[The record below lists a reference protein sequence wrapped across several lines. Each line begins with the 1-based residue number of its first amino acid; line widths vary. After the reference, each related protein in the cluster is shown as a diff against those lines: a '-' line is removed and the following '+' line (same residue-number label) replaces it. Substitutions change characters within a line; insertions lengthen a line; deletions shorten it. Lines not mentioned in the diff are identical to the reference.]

1 MCGIFAVWSHVP
13 GGLPEDVE
21 RRVLAA
27 LHAIRHRGPDANGF
41 FVDPTRTLAMG
52 HARLAVIDVR
62 PESNQPFWSE
72 CGRYG
77 VVFNGEIYNYVEL
90 RQELERQGVSFRT
103 ASDTEVLLKALMHWG
118 EQAHRRF
125 NGMWAFVFTDL
136 HERKA
141 VLGRDR
147 WGVKP
152 MFMAH
157 SDGQTVICS
166 EAKGIHAYRGFVPE
180 PNRVAIGV
188 NLKYSVGG
196 EFPKS
201 WFAGIDRF
209 PQGCWQ
215 SFPLGSPSPSEPP
228 TAFWTYPEPMDAIG
242 EGEADRRFAELLDD
256 AIRIRLRSDV
266 PLGISLSG
274 GLDSSTIAWL
284 VGQRFHQR
292 LDAFTAWFKP
302 RERSELPM
310 AQSIAERFGH
320 RSFPVDE
327 ADVDGVEQDLR
338 TCVFHLDAGHHSHAI
353 VPYLN
358 LCRAARKRLTVMLEG
373 QGADELL
380 AGYSYMYPFGAVDS
394 ILSGDMRGA
403 FRTIR
408 AQIASDGWLRS
419 VQEWT
424 RYSSRTIYLHQDKR
438 WGSNTLL
445 GGGVLDAPH
454 GALMHFAANRR
465 NLHDQS
471 VLHHR
476 TGLTSLLHYGDAISM
491 SVNLETRC
499 PFLDYRLVEFGMALP
514 NELRLRNGFGK
525 HLLRR
530 MAEGN
535 LPEDIVWQRRK
546 LGFANSTI
554 RTLRLRA
561 ATRGLPEDA
570 VTCAIDLGLLKPRV
584 RVSGVVKQ
592 LPDTV
597 FFRLYALL
605 AWLQVFYIDGPG
617 SPGRIG

>member
-1 MCGIFAVWSHVP
+1 
-13 GGLPEDVE
+13 
-21 RRVLAA
+21 VLAA

-72 CGRYG
+72 CGRYC

-90 RQELERQGVSFRT
+90 RQELERLGVSFRT

-125 NGMWAFVFTDL
+125 NGMWAFVFADL
-136 HERKA
+136 RERRA
-141 VLGRDR
+141 LLGRDR

-166 EAKGIHAYRGFVPE
+166 EAKGIHAYRGYVPE

-196 EFPKS
+196 EFPSS

-215 SFPLGSPSPSEPP
+215 SCPLGSRSPSEPP

-302 RERSELPM
+302 REKSELPM

-320 RSFPVDE
+320 RSFSVAE
-327 ADVDGVEQDLR
+327 ADVDGIEEDLR
-338 TCVFHLDAGHHSHAI
+338 SCVFHLDAGHHSHAI

-394 ILSGDMRGA
+394 MLSGDMRGA
-403 FRTIR
+403 LRTIR

-419 VQEWT
+419 VQEWI

-438 WGSNTLL
+438 WGSNNLL
-445 GGGVLDAPH
+445 GDGVLDAPH

-465 NLHDQS
+465 NLYDQS
-471 VLHHR
+471 VQHHR
-476 TGLTSLLHYGDAISM
+476 TGLTSLLQYGDAISM

-499 PFLDYRLVEFGMALP
+499 PFLDFRLVEFSMALP
-514 NELRLRNGFGK
+514 NRLRLRDGFGK
-525 HLLRR
+525 HILRR
-530 MAEGN
+530 MAAEH
-535 LPEDIVWQRRK
+535 LPSEITWQRRK
-546 LGFANSTI
+546 LGFVNSTI
-554 RTLRLRA
+554 RTLRERH
-561 ATRGLPEDA
+561 RVHGLPDKTVECA
-570 VTCAIDLGLLKPRV
+570 VDLGLLQARIRDPE
-584 RVSGVVKQ
+584 VVER
-592 LPDTV
+592 LPDSV
-597 FFRLYALL
+597 FFRLSTLL
-605 AWLQVFYIDGPG
+605 AWLDVFYLRTPVRPAQLG
-617 SPGRIG
+617 